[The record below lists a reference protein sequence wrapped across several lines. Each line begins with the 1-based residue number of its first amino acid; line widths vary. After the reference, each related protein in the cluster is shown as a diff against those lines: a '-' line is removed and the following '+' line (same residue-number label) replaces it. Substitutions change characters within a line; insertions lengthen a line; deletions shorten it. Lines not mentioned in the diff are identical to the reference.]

1 MRRVFDVHQ
10 HYPAGSVM
18 GIADR
23 LGLSESVGEIQRRS
37 ALEAVVAQCEEGG
50 IVRSCLL
57 GGWGKVNGWV
67 LEAAREYPGLFV
79 PMAFLDLDGTT
90 PEGVRRLAGQGF
102 RGVKAILPRRNYD
115 DPAYMPLYEELSR
128 SALAILF
135 HTGVFGAME
144 DYLEKDPKRPSPV
157 AVELDARLARIGSSS
172 ARMRAIYLDG
182 IAAAVPELKIIGA
195 HLGYGEYDLACAV
208 ARWRRNVYF
217 DLSGGDVVRRHIRER
232 GLLGKE
238 ISADKLA
245 FGSDCATP
253 RIAEE
258 TGIWAGQ
265 LAEAGFGEEAIDKVL
280 YGNAAWIF
288 GELEG

>member
-1 MRRVFDVHQ
+1 M
-10 HYPAGSVM
+10 
-18 GIADR
+18 
-23 LGLSESVGEIQRRS
+23 QR
-37 ALEAVVAQCEEGG
+37 A
-50 IVRSCLL
+50 CLL

-67 LEAAREYPGLFV
+67 LEAVREYPRLFV
-79 PMAFLDLDGTT
+79 PMAFLDLDGNDVV
-90 PEGVRRLAGQGF
+90 GVRRLAEQGF

-115 DPAYMPLYEELSR
+115 DPSYMPLYEELS
-128 SALAILF
+128 AQGMPILF

-144 DYLEKDPKRPSPV
+144 DYLEKDPKRPSAA
-157 AVELDARLARIGSSS
+157 AVELDARLSRIGTSS

-182 IAAAVPELKIIGA
+182 IASAVPELRIIGA

-258 TGIWAGQ
+258 TRIWAAQ
-265 LAEAGFGEEAIDKVL
+265 LGEAGFDEAAMYKVL

-288 GELEG
+288 GEREA